1 MRKVNVAT
9 SFTLLTLLL
18 GGCSPMDV
26 TVQNVEVI
34 ETNIDKIKGFK
45 PVAIE
50 VEGELSLTDRG
61 EPTQARINI
70 AKEITVGVVNDV
82 YQDYNAELIA
92 SISDTVTE
100 TYDSVKINVETPE
113 TSAVSSYLTSVNQLI
128 AKGSQIVII
137 PNQRAQEAMETII
150 SNYPEVSFV
159 TVDHFIK
166 ASNVIGIKYRDESIA
181 FLAGVV
187 AASQSKTNEIAFVSL
202 ENAQVNKESIFA
214 GYQMGAQSINP
225 DIEVHQL
232 DLKDD
237 SSSQQVYD
245 VASSLYSNG
254 IDVVYESIGSR
265 QLEVVQA
272 AKDFTN
278 ANKEVWVINS
288 NSDLYNQGLTETNHS
303 VVLTSTVKQTES
315 AMNQV
320 VSALIEG
327 EVSTGNQII
336 LGLDNYGVSLVLEN
350 PMLSDEIIKTISH
363 FQQKLIDGE
372 IMIPTNKDLIL
383 AQK

>member
-288 NSDLYNQGLTETNHS
+288 NCDLYNQGLTETNHS